1 VIEIIT
7 EESDNQIYVG
17 GEQIVSDNMPDS
29 QTVFEETFRFGVNGN
44 GNAYE
49 YSADTEEFTV
59 SNADGLLSEVLE
71 VKMRDDE
78 IAVLVL
84 SKNEEGMYTIDV
96 FDTSSTESLFTNMFS
111 RTWDSSEISGTPV
124 LATHSGMK
132 TAMLRDENGLLSFLR
147 IRNVNGKPSI
157 INVQLE
163 NSDQN
168 SALTDVNMVS
178 LGSNF
183 LVTYGQE
190 SINYF

>member
-1 VIEIIT
+1 
-7 EESDNQIYVG
+7 
-17 GEQIVSDNMPDS
+17 
-29 QTVFEETFRFGVNGN
+29 
-44 GNAYE
+44 
-49 YSADTEEFTV
+49 
-59 SNADGLLSEVLE
+59 
-71 VKMRDDE
+71 MRDDE

-178 LGSNF
+178 LGRNF

>member
-96 FDTSSTESLFTNMFS
+96 FDTSSTESLFANMFS